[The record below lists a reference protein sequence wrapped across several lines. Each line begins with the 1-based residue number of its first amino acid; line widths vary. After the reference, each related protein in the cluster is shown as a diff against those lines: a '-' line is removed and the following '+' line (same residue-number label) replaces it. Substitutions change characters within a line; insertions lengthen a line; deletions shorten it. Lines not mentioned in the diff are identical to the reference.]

1 MGSAAG
7 NNEASEVLVSE
18 AHDALDTD
26 SDGKV
31 TKEEFMTA
39 HKERYNSQLKRALQ
53 KAAMLDKTWIYY
65 LVHILY
71 DSIAV

>member
-31 TKEEFMTA
+31 TKKEFMTA
-39 HKERYNSQLKRALQ
+39 HKERYDPKYKCKIDIKETIS
-53 KAAMLDKTWIYY
+53 DKT
-65 LVHILY
+65 
-71 DSIAV
+71 

>member
-1 MGSAAG
+1 MGSSAG

-39 HKERYNSQLKRALQ
+39 HKERYN
-53 KAAMLDKTWIYY
+53 Y
-65 LVHILY
+65 LTTKENTTTFIT
-71 DSIAV
+71 

>member
-31 TKEEFMTA
+31 TKKEFMTA
-39 HKERYNSQLKRALQ
+39 HKERYNLWKNVCDL
-53 KAAMLDKTWIYY
+53 
-65 LVHILY
+65 
-71 DSIAV
+71 AV